1 MTASVSCSICASGS
15 DSSSGTSA
23 FVFSAFSSFLFLM
36 SSTFFFDAFLS
47 DDEDAFFSDA
57 FFSESE
63 EVSSRLALPVLAVE
77 SSDVFAGTSS
87 ASGFTAG
94 NAPGVVHRIEPS
106 TPGRHDARAA
116 AAPFA
121 AAPRAGCADFFSS
134 LATPSL
140 STGSVARDRRRRRR
154 VSEVSSERRVGS

>member
-1 MTASVSCSICASGS
+1 M
-15 DSSSGTSA
+15 
-23 FVFSAFSSFLFLM
+23 FSSFLFLT
-36 SSTFFFDAFLS
+36 SSTVFFDAFLS

-63 EVSSRLALPVLAVE
+63 EASSRLALPVLAVE

-134 LATPSL
+134 LAAPSL
-140 STGSVARDRRRRRR
+140 STGSVARDRRRRR
-154 VSEVSSERRVGS
+154 VSEVSSERRVGL